1 MLRCRDGSSLEASSD
16 DLQLLQLQSIQN
28 TKKTWRSWYMNHP
41 QCVVYEVLFMKC
53 TSVILG
59 SLLFLLVLQ
68 LYLHIYIHIIIW
80 NQDNYDMYPDN
91 NHRNDNYHDT
101 IYIYTLSIYQDSSE
115 LYIYVSNP
123 WGYLQII
130 QSLDHDLVLKQ
141 PWWLG
146 NPPLKNYSISY
157 PAMLYMYIMVYPYI
171 SSFIIYPYTNSNLQL
186 YMTNILIVYH
196 YIYIYIY
203 IHNVYM
209 YTI

>member
-1 MLRCRDGSSLEASSD
+1 MPRRKQSWGEQRWPAVAAAPIHSKHQKNLEVVVHEPSPMCGVRSS
-16 DLQLLQLQSIQN
+16 
-28 TKKTWRSWYMNHP
+28 
-41 QCVVYEVLFMKC
+41 VYEMHIGDIWLL
-53 TSVILG
+53 VIL
-59 SLLFLLVLQ
+59 LLLQ
-68 LYLHIYIHIIIW
+68 LYLHIYIHINIW

-115 LYIYVSNP
+115 SYIYVSNP
-123 WGYLQII
+123 WGYLQIF

-146 NPPLKNYSISY
+146 NPPLKNYITSSYVIYVHHGIS
-157 PAMLYMYIMVYPYI
+157 LYIQLHYI
-171 SSFIIYPYTNSNLQL
+171 SVHKFQPPAIYDKYTDRVSL
-186 YMTNILIVYH
+186 
-196 YIYIYIY
+196 YIY